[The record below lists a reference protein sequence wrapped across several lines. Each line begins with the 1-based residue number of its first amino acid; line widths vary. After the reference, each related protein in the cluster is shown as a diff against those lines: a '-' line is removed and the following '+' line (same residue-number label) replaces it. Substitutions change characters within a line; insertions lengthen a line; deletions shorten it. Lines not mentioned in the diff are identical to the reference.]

1 MTKMNVTLHDA
12 TVHDIPEIERIY
24 AFYVLNTFSSFEETP
39 PTAEDLDHRR
49 TTIQSHDF
57 PYIVAK
63 EDDKIIGYAY
73 VVHYRTR
80 SAYRYTVEH
89 SIYVDK
95 DYRTQGI
102 GGILLAEI
110 LKRCRNQGLK
120 QIIAVISGDENTNS
134 ASIALHEKYG
144 FRKVGHLRKVGLK
157 FNQWVDSILLQHSL
171 DEE

>member
-1 MTKMNVTLHDA
+1 MNVTLHDA

-24 AFYVLNTFSSFEETP
+24 TFYVLNTFSSFEETP
-39 PTAEDLDHRR
+39 PTADELDHRR
-49 TTIQSHDF
+49 TTIQNSNF

-63 EDDKIIGYAY
+63 LDDKVIGYAY

-95 DYRTQGI
+95 DFRTKGI
-102 GGILLAEI
+102 GDILLTEI
-110 LKRCRNQGLK
+110 LKRCRKQGLK
-120 QIIAVISGDENTNS
+120 QIIAVISGDINTNR
-134 ASIALHEKYG
+134 ASIALHEKHG
-144 FRKVGHLRKVGLK
+144 FKKVAHLHKVGLK

-171 DEE
+171 DE